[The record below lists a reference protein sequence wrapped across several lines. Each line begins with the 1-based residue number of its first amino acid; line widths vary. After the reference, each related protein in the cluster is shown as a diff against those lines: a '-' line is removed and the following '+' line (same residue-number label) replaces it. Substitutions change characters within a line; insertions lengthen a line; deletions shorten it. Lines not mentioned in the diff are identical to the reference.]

1 MHVPDLLIGLET
13 PDDAAV
19 WRLGGGRVL
28 VVTTD
33 FFTPVV
39 DTPYEYG
46 AIAAANSL
54 SDVYAMGASPFAAL
68 IVAALPP
75 DLPVETSR
83 EIIRGLA
90 EKTAEAG
97 AIVVGGHTIQDK
109 EPKVGLVGMGFVE
122 ETALLRKNGFEVG
135 DRLVLTKPLGF
146 GVTTTALKQQKAAPE
161 DVSEVIEW
169 MERLNRDA
177 AKLAV
182 ESGLKA
188 ATDITG
194 FSFLGHAWEMAEA
207 AGLGLRIGFER
218 VPFISC
224 AKKYAQAWS
233 FPGGAFDNKLYF
245 GSHVDFDPAIPEEFQ
260 VLLFDPQT
268 SGGLLIGVPEKK
280 ITDFMSTAQSEGIP
294 VWEVGEV
301 VAGDRIT
308 VNP

>member
-1 MHVPDLLIGLET
+1 MIGLET

-39 DTPYEYG
+39 DTPHEYG

-54 SDVYAMGASPFAAL
+54 SDVYAMGAMPFAAL

-97 AIVVGGHTIQDK
+97 AVVVGGHTIQDT

-146 GVTTTALKQQKAAPE
+146 GVTTTALKQEAATPE
-161 DVSEVIEW
+161 DVTEVIEW
-169 MERLNRDA
+169 MERLHRDA

-182 ESGLKA
+182 DFKLKA

-194 FSFLGHAWEMAEA
+194 FSFLGHAWEMAES
-207 AGLGLRIGFER
+207 AGVGLRVDFER
-218 VPFISC
+218 VPFISG
-224 AKKYAQAWS
+224 AKKYAEAWS

-245 GSHVDFDPAIPEEFQ
+245 GSHVDFDPTIPEEYQ

-268 SGGLLIGVPEKK
+268 SGGLLIGVPEEK
-280 ITDFMSTAQSEGIP
+280 ITDFMSSAQSEGVP

-301 VAGDRIT
+301 VPGDRI
-308 VNP
+308 VVAP

>member
-1 MHVPDLLIGLET
+1 MIGLET

-54 SDVYAMGASPFAAL
+54 SDVYAMGAMPFAAL

-97 AIVVGGHTIQDK
+97 AVVVGGHTIQDT

-146 GVTTTALKQQKAAPE
+146 GVTTTALKQEAATPE
-161 DVSEVIEW
+161 DVTEVIQW

-182 ESGLKA
+182 DFKLKA

-194 FSFLGHAWEMAEA
+194 FSFLGHAWEMAES
-207 AGLGLRIGFER
+207 AGVGLRVDFER
-218 VPFISC
+218 VPFISG
-224 AKKYAQAWS
+224 AKKYAEAWS

-245 GSHVDFDPAIPEEFQ
+245 GSHVDFDPTIPEEYQ

-268 SGGLLIGVPEKK
+268 SGGLLIGVPEEK
-280 ITDFMSTAQSEGIP
+280 ITDFMSSAQSEGVP

-301 VAGDRIT
+301 VPGDRI
-308 VNP
+308 VVAP

>member
-1 MHVPDLLIGLET
+1 VIGLET

-54 SDVYAMGASPFAAL
+54 SDVYAMGAMPFAAL

-97 AIVVGGHTIQDK
+97 AVVVGGHTIQDT

-146 GVTTTALKQQKAAPE
+146 GVTTTALKQEAAAPE
-161 DVSEVIEW
+161 DVTEVIQW

-182 ESGLKA
+182 DFKLRA

-194 FSFLGHAWEMAEA
+194 FSFLGHAWEMAES
-207 AGLGLRIGFER
+207 AGVGLRVDFER
-218 VPFISC
+218 VPFISG
-224 AKKYAQAWS
+224 AKKYAEAWS

-245 GSHVDFDPAIPEEFQ
+245 GSHVDFDPTIPEEYQ

-268 SGGLLIGVPEKK
+268 SGGLLIGLPEEK
-280 ITDFMSTAQSEGIP
+280 ITDFMSSAQSEGVP

-301 VAGDRIT
+301 VPGDRI
-308 VNP
+308 VVAP

>member
-1 MHVPDLLIGLET
+1 MIGLET

-39 DTPYEYG
+39 DTPHEYG

-54 SDVYAMGASPFAAL
+54 SDVYAMGAMPFAAL

-97 AIVVGGHTIQDK
+97 AVVVGGHTIQDT

-146 GVTTTALKQQKAAPE
+146 GVTTTALKQEAATPE
-161 DVSEVIEW
+161 DVTEVIQW

-182 ESGLKA
+182 DFKLKA

-194 FSFLGHAWEMAEA
+194 FSFLGHAWEMAES
-207 AGLGLRIGFER
+207 AGVGLRVDFER
-218 VPFISC
+218 VPFISG
-224 AKKYAQAWS
+224 AKKYAEAWS

-245 GSHVDFDPAIPEEFQ
+245 GSHVDFDPTIPEEYQ

-268 SGGLLIGVPEKK
+268 SGGLLIGVPEEK
-280 ITDFMSTAQSEGIP
+280 ITDFMSSAQSEGVP

-301 VAGDRIT
+301 VPGDRI
-308 VNP
+308 VVAP

>member
-1 MHVPDLLIGLET
+1 
-13 PDDAAV
+13 
-19 WRLGGGRVL
+19 

-54 SDVYAMGASPFAAL
+54 SDVYAMGAMPFAAL

-97 AIVVGGHTIQDK
+97 AVVVGGHTIQDT

-146 GVTTTALKQQKAAPE
+146 GVTTTALKQEAAAPE
-161 DVSEVIEW
+161 DVTEVIQW

-182 ESGLKA
+182 YFKLKA

-194 FSFLGHAWEMAEA
+194 FSFLGHAWEMAES
-207 AGLGLRIGFER
+207 AGVGLRVDFER
-218 VPFISC
+218 VPFISG
-224 AKKYAQAWS
+224 AKKYAEAWS

-245 GSHVDFDPAIPEEFQ
+245 GSHVDFDPTIPEEYQ

-268 SGGLLIGVPEKK
+268 SGGLLIGLPEEK
-280 ITDFMSTAQSEGIP
+280 ITDFMSSAQSEGVP

-301 VAGDRIT
+301 VPGDRI
-308 VNP
+308 VVAP

>member
-1 MHVPDLLIGLET
+1 MIGLET

-54 SDVYAMGASPFAAL
+54 SDVYAMGAMPFAAL

-97 AIVVGGHTIQDK
+97 AVVVGGHTIQDT

-146 GVTTTALKQQKAAPE
+146 GVTTTALKQEAAAPE
-161 DVSEVIEW
+161 DITEVIQW

-182 ESGLKA
+182 DFKLRA

-194 FSFLGHAWEMAEA
+194 FSFLGHAWEMAES
-207 AGLGLRIGFER
+207 AGVGLRVDFER
-218 VPFISC
+218 VPFISG
-224 AKKYAQAWS
+224 AKKYAEAWS

-245 GSHVDFDPAIPEEFQ
+245 GSHVDFDPTIPEEYQ

-268 SGGLLIGVPEKK
+268 SGGLLIGVPEEK
-280 ITDFMSTAQSEGIP
+280 ITDFMSSAQSEGVP

-301 VAGDRIT
+301 VPGDRI
-308 VNP
+308 VVAP

>member
-1 MHVPDLLIGLET
+1 MIGLET

-54 SDVYAMGASPFAAL
+54 SDVYAMGAMPFAAL

-97 AIVVGGHTIQDK
+97 AVVVGGHTIQDT

-146 GVTTTALKQQKAAPE
+146 GVTTTALKQEAAAPE
-161 DVSEVIEW
+161 DITEVIQW

-182 ESGLKA
+182 DFKLKA

-194 FSFLGHAWEMAEA
+194 FSFLGHAWEMAES
-207 AGLGLRIGFER
+207 AGVGLRVDFER
-218 VPFISC
+218 VPFISG
-224 AKKYAQAWS
+224 AKKYAEAWS

-245 GSHVDFDPAIPEEFQ
+245 GSHVDFDPTIPEEYQ

-268 SGGLLIGVPEKK
+268 SGGLLIGVPEEK
-280 ITDFMSTAQSEGIP
+280 ITDFMSSAQSEGVP

-301 VAGDRIT
+301 VPGDRI
-308 VNP
+308 VVAP